1 VTALYRG
8 LDQAAL
14 DAQYNLRQ
22 AVPAHPAYFARWAA
36 ASRVVRDGGRCR
48 LDIPYGGGKRETLD
62 LFPAASAGPPVLVFL
77 HGGYW
82 QAMDKS
88 DFSFIASPFR
98 AVGVAVA
105 VVNYTL
111 APAAGMD
118 DIVAQVRRAVA
129 FLAGNGESL
138 GIGRS
143 RFFLA
148 GHSAGGHL
156 AAMAMLTDWSRLGLE
171 RDPICGACAISGI
184 FDLEPIRL
192 CYLNTMLGLDA
203 DAARRNSPIQLL
215 ATVAPPD
222 HPLVLA
228 VGGRETAEFQ
238 RQQAEFAAEWGRR
251 GGKLTV
257 VDQPA
262 EDHYSIVDRFG
273 EWLSPLFTALLG
285 VMVKAAATSEP
296 GRGVV

>member
-14 DAQYNLRQ
+14 DAQYNMRQ
-22 AVPAHPAYFARWAA
+22 AVPAHPAHFARWAA
-36 ASRVVRDGGRCR
+36 ASRAVRDRGRCR
-48 LDIPYGGGKRETLD
+48 LDIPYGGGKLETLD

-88 DFSFIASPFR
+88 DFSFIASPFH

-105 VVNYTL
+105 VVNHTL

-156 AAMAMLTDWSRLGLE
+156 AAMAMLTDWSRLGLD
-171 RDPICGACAISGI
+171 RDPICGGCAISGI

-192 CYLNTMLGLDA
+192 SYLNKVLGLDA
-203 DAARRNSPIQLL
+203 AAARRNSPTRLL
-215 ATVAPPD
+215 ATAAPPD

-228 VGGRETAEFQ
+228 VGGRETAEFH

-262 EDHYSIVDRFG
+262 EDHFSIVDRFG

-285 VMVKAAATSEP
+285 VMVKAAATSEQ